1 MPFQGATK
9 TILYPKPRSSM
20 ESLPSIEFSPAP
32 LARWRNVKGI
42 LRSIMF
48 LHRPHK
54 YLSSISFLGQSSI
67 LVFPSAARNSAMLG
81 VIFCIVSLFVLDAS
95 ANCNNDKCLEALNSD
110 LAQASSFFSTYATN
124 MAVSTP
130 PAINSGYKSS
140 SSKIL
145 SA

>member
-1 MPFQGATK
+1 
-9 TILYPKPRSSM
+9 
-20 ESLPSIEFSPAP
+20 
-32 LARWRNVKGI
+32 
-42 LRSIMF
+42 MF